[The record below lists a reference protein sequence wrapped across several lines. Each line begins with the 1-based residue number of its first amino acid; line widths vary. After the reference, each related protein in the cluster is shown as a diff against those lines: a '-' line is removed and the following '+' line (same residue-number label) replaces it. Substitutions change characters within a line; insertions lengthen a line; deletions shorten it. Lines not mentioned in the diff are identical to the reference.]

1 MRTRISP
8 RLIVAALLV
17 AVGCARGG
25 PAPLSDADKSAIRAN
40 DQKFAQGVMAKDW
53 AAVAAMYTTDASFMP
68 PNDTLVK
75 GREAIQAWMTGFPP
89 VSAFTL
95 EPQEV
100 EGVGDLS
107 YVRGTWP
114 VKEPSRLDEPQ
125 PSHETWAEPYPS
137 PKPIQKPFRTWGRC
151 PHSAELPT
159 KSRTPRGA
167 RLLRIVRI

>member
-68 PNDTLVK
+68 PNESLVK
-75 GREAIQAWMTGFPP
+75 GREAIQTWMTGFPP

-95 EPQEV
+95 EPLEV

-107 YVRGTWP
+107 YVRGTYSMSFTP
-114 VKEPSRLDEPQ
+114 PGAPG
-125 PSHETWAEPYPS
+125 
-137 PKPIQKPFRTWGRC
+137 PIQDHGKYIVVNRKQPDGSWIITNDIFN
-151 PHSAELPT
+151 SDVPT
-159 KSRTPRGA
+159 TPA
-167 RLLRIVRI
+167 K